1 MFERL
6 DDDQFKYMI
15 EAMCLYKQL
24 NPDKDVSLSEKSA
37 KSAMNFFN
45 REGNRYI
52 PMLNA
57 MTESGLSMEELIQQ
71 ANDKSKASE
80 ENTVDEEN
88 TAVVEEE
95 EEEEVDD
102 D

>member
-6 DDDQFKYMI
+6 NDDQFKYMI

-24 NPDKDVSLSEKSA
+24 NPNKQVSLSEKSA
-37 KSAMNFFN
+37 KEAMNFFN

-57 MTESGLSMEELIQQ
+57 ITESGLSMEELIKQ
-71 ANDKSKASE
+71 ANDKQ
-80 ENTVDEEN
+80 NVPDN
-88 TAVVEEE
+88 NPDD
-95 EEEEVDD
+95 EEEVDD
-102 D
+102 DSD

>member
-6 DDDQFKYMI
+6 NDDQFKYMI

-24 NPDKDVSLSEKSA
+24 NPDKQVSLSEKSA
-37 KSAMNFFN
+37 KEAMNFFN

-57 MTESGLSMEELIQQ
+57 ITESGLSMEELIKQ
-71 ANDKSKASE
+71 ANDKQNVPDNNA
-80 ENTVDEEN
+80 DEE
-88 TAVVEEE
+88 EQ
-95 EEEEVDD
+95 EVDD
-102 D
+102 DSD

>member
-6 DDDQFKYMI
+6 NDDQFKYMI

-24 NPDKDVSLSEKSA
+24 NPDKQVSLSEKSA
-37 KSAMNFFN
+37 KEAMNFFN

-57 MTESGLSMEELIQQ
+57 ITESGLSMEELIKQ
-71 ANDKSKASE
+71 ANDKQNVPDDK
-80 ENTVDEEN
+80 T
-88 TAVVEEE
+88 VEEE
-95 EEEEVDD
+95 QEVDD
-102 D
+102 DSD